1 MNRLV
6 SRIYINNHN
15 IINKRFLNYNVNSEV
30 VKLLKN
36 RKIDIQSINYDKQYE
51 TRDHNNNNNKINNE
65 TNDDI
70 YHHNKLNVSDNLG
83 DSLKEFYKNKYY
95 KR

>member
-1 MNRLV
+1 MNRVV

-15 IINKRFLNYNVNSEV
+15 IINKRFISYNVNSEV

-36 RKIDIQSINYDKQYE
+36 RKIDIQSINYEKQYE
-51 TRDHNNNNNKINNE
+51 TRDHDNKINNKNNKINN
-65 TNDDI
+65 NI
-70 YHHNKLNVSDNLG
+70 YYHKKSNVSDNLG
-83 DSLKEFYKNKYY
+83 DSLKEFYKNKYN